1 MVQLLHP
8 DAVGHGERLVPGEDR
23 RAGVALLLGG
33 VPVLPVARQVQ
44 LDLMRLC
51 LRLLQAEE
59 IGVQRPEGVLKALLQ
74 AGADAVDVPRDQFHG
89 LLLLFFLMVTNYY
102 KNYNRFLQKRAP
114 RREKNPAGRCR
125 FRHLATGRASARPRA
140 ASAGPCMSPGGAPG
154 PAAERRDDTWQD
166 SARRSARTTGHAPA

>member
-1 MVQLLHP
+1 MANVQPRTLSGFMELLP
-8 DAVGHGERLVPGEDR
+8 
-23 RAGVALLLGG
+23 
-33 VPVLPVARQVQ
+33 ARQVQ
-44 LDLMRLC
+44 FDLMRLC

-114 RREKNPAGRCR
+114 RREKNPAGR
-125 FRHLATGRASARPRA
+125 
-140 ASAGPCMSPGGAPG
+140 
-154 PAAERRDDTWQD
+154 
-166 SARRSARTTGHAPA
+166 